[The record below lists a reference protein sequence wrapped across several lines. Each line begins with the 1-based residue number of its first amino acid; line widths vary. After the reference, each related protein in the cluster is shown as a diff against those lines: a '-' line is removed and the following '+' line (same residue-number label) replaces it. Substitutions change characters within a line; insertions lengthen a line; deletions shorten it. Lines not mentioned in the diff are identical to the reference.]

1 MRMNL
6 VVFVLAAS
14 LAAFGQGRS
23 GGRSGSPPMSETPP
37 MGSPGMGMPGHRQP
51 GPPGTTSGNP
61 NSTSRPSGTS
71 SRESPDKALSQN
83 RQLDSKLQSMLPEGT
98 TPQEA
103 CSGFKTVGECVAA
116 IHVSHNLDIPFN
128 DLKSKMTGSSHEK
141 LGKAIQDL
149 KPTAN
154 AKAEEKKAKQQT
166 EQDLKQVA

>member
-23 GGRSGSPPMSETPP
+23 GGRSGPPPMSETPP

-51 GPPGTTSGNP
+51 GTMGGPADT
-61 NSTSRPSGTS
+61 TSRPSTS

-83 RQLDSKLQSMLPEGT
+83 AQLDRKLQSMLPQGT

-128 DLKSKMTGSSHEK
+128 DLKTKMTGSSHEK

-154 AKAEEKKAKQQT
+154 AKAEEKKARQQT
-166 EQDLKQVA
+166 EEDLKQVA

>member
-37 MGSPGMGMPGHRQP
+37 MGTPGMGMPGHRQP
-51 GPPGTTSGNP
+51 GTMGGPADT
-61 NSTSRPSGTS
+61 TSRPSGTL
-71 SRESPDKALSQN
+71 SRESPDKALNQN

-128 DLKSKMTGSSHEK
+128 DLKSKMTGSGHEK

-154 AKAEEKKAKQQT
+154 AKTEEKKAKQQT